1 MSMNDNLDMNAV
13 FSTIYE
19 NHGTL
24 EPEVIVKIG
33 RVSDLDGYSI
43 LKIMCDYIN
52 ITKQVER
59 ESDFQTLVRHTEKIR
74 ELQSEIDKCRQ
85 DYSSLYHEHLKS
97 QNELSSRDSQY
108 RDLLLK
114 FSALRKQCSEMS
126 DAKEIYNLLK
136 GK

>member
-74 ELQSEIDKCRQ
+74 ELQSEIDKCR
-85 DYSSLYHEHLKS
+85 
-97 QNELSSRDSQY
+97 
-108 RDLLLK
+108 
-114 FSALRKQCSEMS
+114 
-126 DAKEIYNLLK
+126 
-136 GK
+136 